1 MQPVRWSIGRT
12 CTLGRA
18 ARSMIRHR
26 LDRLFVVDSG
36 VPVGSISEHDIL
48 DYRLAHPH
56 EPWWRATVEMAR
68 HDVAATI
75 GPDDSV
81 EVAIRRFSRS
91 QLDVLP
97 VVTDGLRVVGQ
108 LSARDILE
116 LDLHAAPESRAVRAA
131 DIMTEPPVI
140 VTSSDGLL
148 VAAGLMA
155 SHQIR
160 HLPVIEAGMVVGML
174 SDRDIRTVVGN
185 PLRFVTAPDSMRA
198 LYVRDAMTA
207 APATIP
213 ADCELNELATRFA
226 DAKIG
231 ALPVVDRDARLV
243 GIVSYVDVLRAL
255 ATERHQ
261 PSIGVGKP
269 VEPAVGTE

>member
-1 MQPVRWSIGRT
+1 MHDPSDGRT
-12 CTLGRA
+12 VWERGQPTQHVLARQHSDDASALDDRKVMLEPRREQVGRDVE
-18 ARSMIRHR
+18 R
-26 LDRLFVVDSG
+26 G
-36 VPVGSISEHDIL
+36 VG
-48 DYRLAHPH
+48 R
-56 EPWWRATVEMAR
+56 
-68 HDVAATI
+68 
-75 GPDDSV
+75 
-81 EVAIRRFSRS
+81 
-91 QLDVLP
+91 Q
-97 VVTDGLRVVGQ
+97 
-108 LSARDILE
+108 
-116 LDLHAAPESRAVRAA
+116 
-131 DIMTEPPVI
+131 
-140 VTSSDGLL
+140 
-148 VAAGLMA
+148 
-155 SHQIR
+155 
-160 HLPVIEAGMVVGML
+160 AGMVVGML

-185 PLRFVTAPDSMRA
+185 PLRFVTAPYSMRA